1 MLITSHCDPGNYLA
15 EVSIKFTCLT
25 FTPFLLK
32 LPDTFR
38 GSAVNPEGRGRGVT
52 ALNKK
57 HGAPAR
63 RGARCLP
70 LFNMQQA
77 TGGEESGE
85 I

>member
-1 MLITSHCDPGNYLA
+1 MSH
-15 EVSIKFTCLT
+15 IH
-25 FTPFLLK
+25 PFLLK

-63 RGARCLP
+63 RGARRLP

>member
-1 MLITSHCDPGNYLA
+1 MSH
-15 EVSIKFTCLT
+15 IH
-25 FTPFLLK
+25 PFLLK

-38 GSAVNPEGRGRGVT
+38 GSTVNPEGNGCGVT
-52 ALNKK
+52 PLNKK
-57 HGAPAR
+57 HPAPAR
-63 RGARCLP
+63 RGVRRLP